1 MSKGYTN
8 LKGEIAKKGITQ
20 IEIATTLNIHP
31 NTVTNKINGE
41 SSFSIEEA
49 FEIKRCFFPEMDL
62 SYLFKSE
69 NQTIGR

>member
-1 MSKGYTN
+1 MVNKGYIN

-20 IEIATTLNIHP
+20 LEIAKLLKIHT

-49 FEIKRCFFPEMDL
+49 FEIKKAFFPEMDL
-62 SYLFKSE
+62 AYLFNSDRKV
-69 NQTIGR
+69 G